1 MVKKALKSKY
11 LTFWIAGLVLLAG
24 VVWGVLP
31 FSTGLVFDQTGQR
44 GETTLRLTVSGIKGT
59 LGRYRSL
66 PPLIADNED
75 VENFFLW
82 SDPTKK
88 ADPIN
93 RELKRI
99 NEVIDASVSYV
110 MDRKGLTLAASNFD
124 QPTSFVGKN
133 FSYRPYFQDAIAGR
147 EGRFF
152 ALGTTSLKRGYY
164 FAAPVKVAGENV
176 GVVAVK
182 INIDQIEANWRSR
195 DHEIVV
201 TDENGII
208 FMSSRADWRY
218 SSLKPLSNTTRAALK
233 TTRKYGRSALKEL
246 QIKRVHRAGD
256 GYDVMK
262 ISGAKKTIE
271 YLVQSKEMSDQGW
284 RVHIFSRTAPARTQA
299 YIITAAA
306 LFVLLSMLL
315 GVAIFILRRRRLR
328 ERMSV
333 QREARQE
340 LEKQVRLRT
349 HDLNQTNVKLMSEVN
364 ERKAAEEELRKTQAD
379 LVQAGKL
386 AALGQMSAALS
397 HELNQPLGAAKSYA
411 DNAAAYL
418 DRDNKEQARDNV
430 IRISSLI
437 DRMASIAKHLRN
449 FARKPNEKLSAVPV
463 ATVINDALEILD
475 QRIKTTQAKV
485 TIDLPHNALWVVG
498 GQVRLQQVLVN
509 LINNGL
515 DSNKEAQQEKIEIS
529 AKEVDGKVTICVRDY
544 GAGIKPEA
552 VGQIFDPFFSTKGV
566 GKGLGL
572 GLSISYNIIRDFGGR
587 LTAKNHHDQGAVFT
601 IELAAA
607 TDILHEAAQ

>member
-1 MVKKALKSKY
+1 VKNRVTLKRLIFW
-11 LTFWIAGLVLLAG
+11 LTGLVLLGAIL
-24 VVWGVLP
+24 WMFFQ
-31 FSTGLVFDQTGQR
+31 FSTNFAFDQTAQR
-44 GETTLRLTVSGIKGT
+44 GKNTLRLTVAGINGT

-66 PPLIADNED
+66 PPLIADNQD
-75 VENFFLW
+75 IENFFLL

-99 NEVIDASVSYV
+99 NKAIGASHVYV
-110 MDRKGLTLAASNFD
+110 MDRKGLTLASSNYD
-124 QPTSFVGKN
+124 QPVPFVGKN

-164 FAAPVKVAGENV
+164 FASPVKIAGENV
-176 GVVAVK
+176 GVVTVK
-182 INIDQIEANWRSR
+182 IDIDQIEENWQSR

-218 SSLKPLSNTTRAALK
+218 GSLKPLSNTTRAALK
-233 TTRKYGRSALKEL
+233 ITRKYGKSRLHALGLKLVRS
-246 QIKRVHRAGD
+246 GGG

-262 ISGAKKTIE
+262 ISNAKKEVE
-271 YLVQSKEMSDQGW
+271 YLAQSEKMSDQGW
-284 RVHIFSRTAPARTQA
+284 QVHIFSRTAPGRTQA
-299 YIITAAA
+299 YIITATA
-306 LFVLLSMLL
+306 LFVLLSMWL
-315 GVAIFILRRRRLR
+315 GGAIFILRRRRLH
-328 ERMSV
+328 ERMSA

-349 HDLNQTNVKLMSEVN
+349 HDLNQTNVKLVSEVN

-418 DRDNKEQARDNV
+418 DRDNTEQARDNV

-437 DRMASIAKHLRN
+437 DRMAAIAKHLRN
-449 FARKPNEKLSAVPV
+449 FARKPNEKLASVPV
-463 ATVINDALEILD
+463 ATVINDALEILN
-475 QRIKTTQAKV
+475 QRV
-485 TIDLPHNALWVVG
+485 TNVEAEVSVDLPSNELWVVG

-509 LINNGL
+509 LISNAL
-515 DSNKEAQQEKIEIS
+515 DSIEAAEIKKIEIS
-529 AKEVDGKVTICVRDY
+529 AEKIDGTVIIRVRDF
-544 GAGIKPEA
+544 GPGIEPEA

-572 GLSISYNIIRDFGGR
+572 GLSISYNIIRDFDGK
-587 LTAKNHHDQGAVFT
+587 LTAQNHHEQGAIFT

-607 TDILHEAAQ
+607 TDIFHEAAQ

>member
-1 MVKKALKSKY
+1 MKKRVTLKR
-11 LTFWIAGLVLLAG
+11 LTFWLTGLVLLGAILWM
-24 VVWGVLP
+24 VFQ
-31 FSTGLVFDQTGQR
+31 FSTSFAFDQTAQR
-44 GETTLRLTVSGIKGT
+44 GKNTLRLTVAGINGT

-66 PPLIADNED
+66 PPLIADNQD
-75 VENFFLW
+75 IENFFQLAN
-82 SDPTKK
+82 P
-88 ADPIN
+88 ADQAQAIS
-93 RELKRI
+93 RELQRI
-99 NEVIDASVSYV
+99 NKVVDASVTYV
-110 MDRKGLTLAASNFD
+110 MDKKGLTLAASNFD
-124 QPTSFVGKN
+124 QKASFVGQN
-133 FSYRPYFQDAIAGR
+133 FSYRPYFQDAIAGGQ
-147 EGRFF
+147 GRFF

-164 FAAPVKVAGENV
+164 FASPVKGKEGNV

-182 INIDQIEANWRSR
+182 INVDQMEANWQSS

-208 FMSSRADWRY
+208 FMSSRAGWRFAAI
-218 SSLKPLSNTTRAALK
+218 KPLSNATLAALRI
-233 TTRKYGRSALKEL
+233 TRKYGKRSPREL
-246 QIKRVHRAGD
+246 NFQSAHPVDGD
-256 GYDVMK
+256 YDVVT
-262 ISGAKKTIE
+262 ISDGKKSVE
-271 YLVQSKEMSDQGW
+271 YLGQNEEMSDQGW
-284 RVHIFSRTAPARTQA
+284 RVHIFSRTAPGRTQA
-299 YIITAAA
+299 YIITAAV
-306 LFVLLSMLL
+306 LFVLLSMWLAAA
-315 GVAIFILRRRRLR
+315 VYILRRRRLN
-328 ERMSV
+328 ERMSA

-430 IRISSLI
+430 TRISSLI
-437 DRMASIAKHLRN
+437 DRMAAIAKHLRN
-449 FARKPNEKLSAVPV
+449 FARKPNEKLSSVPV
-463 ATVINDALEILD
+463 ATVINDALEILN
-475 QRIKTTQAKV
+475 QRVKTVGAKV
-485 TIDLPHNALWVVG
+485 SVDLPSNELWVVG

-509 LINNGL
+509 LISNGL
-515 DSNKEAQQEKIEIS
+515 DSIEAAKIKKIEIS
-529 AKEVDGKVTICVRDY
+529 AEKTNGNVIIRVRDF
-544 GAGIKPEA
+544 GPGIKPEA

-572 GLSISYNIIRDFGGR
+572 GLSISYNIIRDFDGK
-587 LTAKNHHDQGAVFT
+587 LTAQNHHEQGAVFT

-607 TDILHEAAQ
+607 TDIFHEAAQ

>member
-1 MVKKALKSKY
+1 MKKAVTSKR
-11 LTFWIAGLVLLAG
+11 LTYWLAGLALLAG
-24 VVWGVLP
+24 VVWVVLP
-31 FSTGLVFDQTGQR
+31 VSTGLVFDQTAQR
-44 GETTLRLTVSGIKGT
+44 GKTTLRLTVAGIKGT

-75 VENFFLW
+75 IENFFLW
-82 SDPTKK
+82 SDPTQK
-88 ADPIN
+88 ADAIN

-99 NEVIDASVSYV
+99 NKVIDASVTYA
-110 MDRKGLTLAASNFD
+110 MDKKGLTLAASNYD

-133 FSYRPYFQDAIAGR
+133 FSYRPYFQDAISGR

-164 FAAPVKVAGENV
+164 FASPVRVAGENV

-182 INIDQIEANWRSR
+182 INIDQIEANWQSR

-218 SSLKPLSNTTRAALK
+218 GSLRPLSNTTRAALK

-246 QIKRVHRAGD
+246 RVKRVHRAGD
-256 GYDVMK
+256 AYDVMK
-262 ISGAKKTIE
+262 ITGDKKTIE
-271 YLVQSKEMSDQGW
+271 YLVQSEEMSDQGW
-284 RVHIFSRTAPARTQA
+284 RVHIFSHTAPARTQA
-299 YIITAAA
+299 YVITAAV
-306 LFVLLSMLL
+306 LFVLLSIMLMA
-315 GVAIFILRRRRLR
+315 VIVILRRRRLH
-328 ERMSV
+328 EKMNTQQEA
-333 QREARQE
+333 QRE

-349 HDLNQTNVKLMSEVN
+349 HDLNQTNVKLVSEVN

-418 DRDNKEQARDNV
+418 DRDNREQARDN
-430 IRISSLI
+430 ITRISSLI
-437 DRMASIAKHLRN
+437 DRMAAIAKHLRN
-449 FARKPNEKLSAVPV
+449 FARKPNEKLAAVPV
-463 ATVINDALEILD
+463 ATVINDALEILN
-475 QRIKTTQAKV
+475 QRIKAGQIEVALE
-485 TIDLPHNALWVVG
+485 LPHDELWVKG

-509 LINNGL
+509 LINNSL
-515 DSNKEAQQEKIEIS
+515 DAIEGGQVRKIDIS
-529 AKEVDGKVTICVRDY
+529 AEQSGDKVIISVRDY
-544 GAGIKPEA
+544 GAGIDES
-552 VGQIFDPFFSTKGV
+552 VLSRIFDPFFSTKSV

-587 LTAKNHHDQGAVFT
+587 LTARNHDEKGAVFS
-601 IELAAA
+601 IELVAVN
-607 TDILHEAAQ
+607 DVLHEAAQ